1 MLCVAKVNLSDWPE
15 GHRREIDPTNERNV
29 GLLRAGYIVPLQLP
43 RRLEP
48 EYSGASPRAEAQPP
62 PPTLTDPESEAAA
75 PVKRPAAKRRRRPR
89 TGDE

>member
-1 MLCVAKVNLSDWPE
+1 MSFLIIFICCAPGEGVGVAAGAVLNVYVSDWPE

-43 RRLEP
+43 RRDAP
-48 EYSGASPRAEAQPP
+48 PAPR
-62 PPTLTDPESEAAA
+62 EAAA
-75 PVKRPAAKRRRRPR
+75 KRSRRPR